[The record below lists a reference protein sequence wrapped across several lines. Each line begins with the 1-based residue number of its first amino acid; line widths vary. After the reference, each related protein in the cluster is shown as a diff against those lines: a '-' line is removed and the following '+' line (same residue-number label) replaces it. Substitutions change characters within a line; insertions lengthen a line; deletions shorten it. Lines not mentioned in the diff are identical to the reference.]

1 VTVFNLR
8 TARIRS
14 GEQFREVREVELA
27 PLELGGQNYA
37 PVPERPEATLLIT
50 RLSSGRLFELW
61 FSVRLVGPCM
71 RCLADAAVPLELAL
85 REYEATSTDGSEELA
100 TPYLEDDRLDLSAW
114 ARDAVALALPVQI
127 VCREDCAGLCATCG
141 ADLNQGPCGCPP
153 PEPDDRWAR
162 LEILREAQDL

>member
-1 VTVFNLR
+1 MTVFNLR
-8 TARIRS
+8 TARVRS
-14 GEQFREVREVELA
+14 GEQFLEVREVELA
-27 PLELGGQNYA
+27 RLELGGQTYA

-50 RLSSGRLFELW
+50 RLSSGLLFELS

-85 REYEATSTDGSEELA
+85 REYEATSPRGSEELA

-141 ADLNQGPCGCPP
+141 ADLNVGACACPP
-153 PEPDDRWAR
+153 PEPDSRWSKLA
-162 LEILREAQDL
+162 ELRDQLPR

>member
-1 VTVFNLR
+1 MTVFNLR

-27 PLELGGQNYA
+27 PLELGGQTYA
-37 PVPERPEATLLIT
+37 PVLERPEATLLIT
-50 RLSSGRLFELW
+50 RPSSGFLFELS
-61 FSVRLVGPCM
+61 FSVQFVGPCM
-71 RCLADAAVPLELAL
+71 RCLADAAVSLELAL
-85 REYEATSTDGSEELA
+85 REYEATSPDGSEELV

-141 ADLNQGPCGCPP
+141 ADLNVGACACPP
-153 PEPDDRWAR
+153 PEPDNRWAKLAELKNR
-162 LEILREAQDL
+162 L